1 MSKVR
6 IVTDVTANLDPEL
19 VARHRITLLPV
30 EIRLGDEK
38 FLIRQDG
45 GREKLF
51 RHMAKSA
58 VQPCQ
63 ATIPTRAIQ
72 SAYERLS
79 HETDE
84 ILVILGSSKLSRAYQ
99 RAQAATRPFLGRCR
113 IAILDSMTASWGQ
126 GLMVEAAAQAAAQG
140 QSLDEIVRLVR
151 GILPHIYLVFFV
163 ERLDFLEQ
171 GGRIGTAQALLG
183 TMLGIKPLLFVED
196 GDIVPLEKVRT
207 RLMAIEKLVN
217 FVDEF
222 ATVERL
228 VILVGPLAR
237 ESTELIDELHNQL
250 RQILPDHEIPVM
262 EYDPVLACH
271 LGPEALGVV
280 VYEGM

>member
-6 IVTDVTANLDPEL
+6 IVTDVTANLDPDL
-19 VARHRITLLPV
+19 VARHQITLLPV
-30 EIRLGDEK
+30 EIRFGDEK
-38 FLIRQDG
+38 FLIHRDG
-45 GREKLF
+45 GQEKLF
-51 RHMAKSA
+51 QRMAHGS

-72 SAYERLS
+72 AAYDRLS
-79 HETDE
+79 RETDE
-84 ILVILGSSKLSRAYQ
+84 ILVILSSCRLSQALP

-113 IAILDSMTASWGQ
+113 ISILDSMTASWG
-126 GLMVEAAAQAAAQG
+126 LALTVEAAAQAAAQG
-140 QSLDEIVRLVR
+140 SSLDEVVRLVR

-163 ERLDFLEQ
+163 ERLDYLEQ
-171 GGRIGTAQALLG
+171 GGRVSTAQALLG
-183 TMLGIKPLLFVED
+183 TMLGIKPLLLVED

-207 RLMAIEKLVN
+207 RLMAIEKLVS

-237 ESTELIDELHNQL
+237 ESTELIDELHGQL
-250 RQILPDHEIPVM
+250 HQILPDHKIPVM
-262 EYDPVLACH
+262 EYDPILACH
-271 LGPEALGVV
+271 LGPDALGVV